1 MPIIHVL
8 EESEGPVLALRVTG
22 GRGGGASPAEVADR
36 AEEIA
41 GRHGALRLLIQVDG
55 LGFLEAAS
63 LRSQLPLAARLAGRV
78 ERVAVVGDQGW
89 LKAAIK
95 SAPGGATDVR
105 HFPTGRAQEAREWI
119 TALPDNKMK
128 SMI

>member
-1 MPIIHVL
+1 LPIIHVL
-8 EESEGPVLALRVTG
+8 EESAGPVLALRVTG
-22 GRGGGASPAEVADR
+22 GRSGGASPAEVASR

-89 LKAAIK
+89 LKAALR

-105 HFPTGRAQEAREWI
+105 HFPAARAEEAREWI
-119 TALPDNKMK
+119 TALPGKQMD
-128 SMI
+128 SSV

>member
-8 EESEGPVLALRVTG
+8 EESAGSVLALRVTG
-22 GRGGGASPAEVADR
+22 GRSGGASPAEVASR

-89 LKAAIK
+89 LKAALR

-105 HFPTGRAQEAREWI
+105 HFPAAQAAEAREWI
-119 TALPDNKMK
+119 TALPGKQMD
-128 SMI
+128 SSA

>member
-1 MPIIHVL
+1 MPIIQVL
-8 EESEGPVLALRVTG
+8 DESAGPVLALRVSG
-22 GRGGGASPAEVADR
+22 GRSGGASPAEVASR

-41 GRHGALRLLIQVDG
+41 GRHGGLRLLVVVEG

-89 LKAAIK
+89 LKVALR
-95 SAPGGATDVR
+95 SVPGGPTEVR
-105 HFPTGRAQEAREWI
+105 HFPTANSRDALEWLKG
-119 TALPDNKMK
+119 LPGIDME
-128 SMI
+128 SAT

>member
-1 MPIIHVL
+1 MPIIQVL
-8 EESEGPVLALRVTG
+8 EESAGPVLALRVSG
-22 GRGGGASPAEVADR
+22 GRSGGASPAEVAGR

-41 GRHGALRLLIQVDG
+41 SRHGALRILVLVEG

-89 LKAAIK
+89 LKVALK
-95 SAPGGATDVR
+95 SAPGGATEVR
-105 HFPTGRAQEAREWI
+105 HFPAADARDAREWLNM
-119 TALPDNKMK
+119 LP
-128 SMI
+128 

>member
-8 EESEGPVLALRVTG
+8 EESAGPVLALRVSGGRTG
-22 GRGGGASPAEVADR
+22 GVSPAEIAGR

-41 GRHGALRLLIQVDG
+41 ARHGGLRLLVLVEG

-89 LKAAIK
+89 LRAALR
-95 SAPGGATDVR
+95 SAPAGPTEVR
-105 HFPTGRAQEAREWI
+105 HFSSAEGTTARKWLNR
-119 TALPDNKMK
+119 LPDNDM
-128 SMI
+128 SAAT

>member
-8 EESEGPVLALRVTG
+8 EESAGPVLALRVSG
-22 GRGGGASPAEVADR
+22 GRGGGTPPAEVAGR

-41 GRHGALRLLIQVDG
+41 SRHGALRLLVEVEG

-89 LKAAIK
+89 LKAALK
-95 SAPGGATDVR
+95 SAPGGPTEVR
-105 HFPTGRAQEAREWI
+105 HFPKARAGEAREWL
-119 TALPDNKMK
+119 TYRREMT
-128 SMI
+128 

>member
-8 EESEGPVLALRVTG
+8 EESAGPVLALRVSG
-22 GRGGGASPAEVADR
+22 GRAGGTSPAELADR
-36 AEEIA
+36 AEEIVS
-41 GRHGALRLLIQVDG
+41 RHGALRLLILVEG

-89 LKAAIK
+89 LKAALR
-95 SAPGGATDVR
+95 SAPAGATEVR
-105 HFPTGRAQEAREWI
+105 HFPATRARDAREWLKP
-119 TALPDNKMK
+119 LPHDELG
-128 SMI
+128 SIA